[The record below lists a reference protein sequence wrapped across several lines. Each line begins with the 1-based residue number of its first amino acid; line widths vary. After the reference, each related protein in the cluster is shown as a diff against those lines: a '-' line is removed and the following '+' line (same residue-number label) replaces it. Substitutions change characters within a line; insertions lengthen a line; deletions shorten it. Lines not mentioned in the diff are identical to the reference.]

1 MEALQSSFGDAFV
14 SLPILIIGLI
24 FFLGM
29 LTSNVGLLYLFLGH
43 LAVVPSL
50 SFLSNEKDVPWAD
63 TDKTATPPTVTR
75 NPVKA
80 FQWILSL
87 IILFTIAIYSAVVS
101 AGGAGAAVTAGII
114 GIIPQFFGLP
124 FFFMNPIPSLK
135 ALWNRKL
142 PSDTEFSGGADCS
155 IFPRVENPYNSP
167 SQWVSHMTFFF
178 GFIMANA
185 AAVYQEP
192 TPKTSATSDPVADK
206 KRQASINL
214 RVSNRKSITA
224 SIIIISLIIFFT
236 LLYFRYGKTACEE
249 RFSVAWFP
257 ILVIYLMGAAFFNLV
272 YKTCGVR
279 PADVLGIVQGM
290 ISTDLINNPIVCV
303 GTPQ

>member
-50 SFLSNEKDVPWAD
+50 SFLSNEKGIPWAD
-63 TDKTATPPTVTR
+63 EDGTR

-80 FQWILSL
+80 IQWILSL
-87 IILFTIAIYSAVVS
+87 IILFTITIYSAVVS
-101 AGGAGAAVTAGII
+101 TGLAGLAVFVGLLGIF
-114 GIIPQFFGLP
+114 PQLLGKP
-124 FFFMNPIPSLK
+124 FFFMNPVASFVESSSS
-135 ALWNRKL
+135 A
-142 PSDTEFSGGADCS
+142 GGDCS
-155 IFPRVENPYNSP
+155 IFPGVEKPYTSP

-185 AAVYQEP
+185 VAVYQEP

-206 KRQASINL
+206 KRQSSINL
-214 RVSNRKSITA
+214 RVSNRKSITV
-224 SIIIISLIIFFT
+224 SIMMISVIIFLT
-236 LLYFRYGKTACEE
+236 LMYFRYWKTGCEE
-249 RFSVAWFP
+249 RLGVAWFP
-257 ILVIYLMGAAFFNLV
+257 IIVIYLIGFAFFNLV

-290 ISTDLINNPIVCV
+290 ISTDLIDNPIVCV